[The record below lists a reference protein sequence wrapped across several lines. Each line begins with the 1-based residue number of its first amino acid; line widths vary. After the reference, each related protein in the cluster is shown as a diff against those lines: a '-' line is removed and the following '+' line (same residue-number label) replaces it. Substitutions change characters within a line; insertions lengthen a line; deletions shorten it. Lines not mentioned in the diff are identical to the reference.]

1 MRRKQTLRTSTI
13 WFKNPFSKLCLY
25 KFYKKT
31 CKNTLFCKLIALAF
45 IQTTN
50 TILAKSAPDMYC
62 MYICTRK
69 GFEIQAKK
77 SPNTVFNFVQI
88 NGSKDSCQKYVL
100 QFLYSNNARFKII
113 IMFVH
118 FSILMILQTDALYR
132 PRSVSSSEG
141 NFYDTSCCLWTQ

>member
-1 MRRKQTLRTSTI
+1 MVLKNKQ
-13 WFKNPFSKLCLY
+13 
-25 KFYKKT
+25 
-31 CKNTLFCKLIALAF
+31 
-45 IQTTN
+45 
-50 TILAKSAPDMYC
+50 
-62 MYICTRK
+62 
-69 GFEIQAKK
+69 KK
-77 SPNTVFNFVQI
+77 SQNTVFNFVQI

-100 QFLYSNNARFKII
+100 QFLYSNNASFKII